1 VCCDYVERSRG
12 CAGRGC
18 VPSESSP
25 VVPPTVNQS
34 YKIVN
39 IRGVSRLAL
48 SEEVLEYQEEI
59 AILAFQALT
68 KEFRVINGTGGR
80 EYTLELL

>member
-1 VCCDYVERSRG
+1 MCREGLCSIR
-12 CAGRGC
+12 
-18 VPSESSP
+18 
-25 VVPPTVNQS
+25 VVTSLPPTVNQS

-39 IRGVSRLAL
+39 IRGVTRLAH

-59 AILAFQALT
+59 AILAFQALR
-68 KEFRVINGTGGR
+68 KEFPVINGTGGG

>member
-1 VCCDYVERSRG
+1 MCREGLCSIR
-12 CAGRGC
+12 
-18 VPSESSP
+18 
-25 VVPPTVNQS
+25 VVTSLPPTVNQS

-39 IRGVSRLAL
+39 IRGATRLAL

-68 KEFRVINGTGGR
+68 KEFTVTNGPGRGEYMFEINCAPM
-80 EYTLELL
+80 